1 MITVG
6 EEPASRHVEFIGK
19 GPGLPVPLRVGELG
33 ASAIAAGA
41 VEAARLW
48 AMRTGRMQSVRIAI
62 DAATC
67 ALGGQGRIRL
77 EREPGVA
84 GPSLGELRRASRR
97 GMGSRILPARDGRWV
112 FLHREFPHHRERIE
126 SVLGSGDD
134 EASIV

>member
-1 MITVG
+1 MPGIQLRANLRSTGG
-6 EEPASRHVEFIGK
+6 EEPASRHFEFIGK
-19 GPGLPVPLRVGELG
+19 GPGLPVPLNVGELG

-84 GPSLGELRRASRR
+84 GPGLGELRRASRK
-97 GMGSRILPARDGRWV
+97 GMGS
-112 FLHREFPHHRERIE
+112 
-126 SVLGSGDD
+126 
-134 EASIV
+134 

>member
-1 MITVG
+1 MTASQLLDNLMITVG

-19 GPGLPVPLRVGELG
+19 GPGLAVPLRIGELG

-84 GPSLGELRRASRR
+84 GPG
-97 GMGSRILPARDGRWV
+97 
-112 FLHREFPHHRERIE
+112 
-126 SVLGSGDD
+126 LGSGCPC
-134 EASIV
+134 A